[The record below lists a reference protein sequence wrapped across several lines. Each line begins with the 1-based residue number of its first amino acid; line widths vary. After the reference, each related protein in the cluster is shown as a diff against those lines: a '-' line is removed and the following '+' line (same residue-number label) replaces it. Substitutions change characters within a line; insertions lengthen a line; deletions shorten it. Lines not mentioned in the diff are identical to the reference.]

1 MSSTESIE
9 LILVEYLQADH
20 AASGPIKAE
29 TDLIDS
35 GWLDSLA
42 VMDLVCFIKS
52 RFGIGMTPD
61 DINPH
66 NLRTAACMTRFISE
80 SLSRSAEAA

>member
-1 MSSTESIE
+1 MNPAVSIE
-9 LILVEYLQADH
+9 FVLVEYLQADH
-20 AASGPIKAE
+20 AAWGPFGAE
-29 TDLIDS
+29 TDLIES

-52 RFGIGMTPD
+52 RFAVGMAPN

-66 NLRTAACMTRFISE
+66 NLRNVKCMARYISE
-80 SLSRSAEAA
+80 RLSQSANAA